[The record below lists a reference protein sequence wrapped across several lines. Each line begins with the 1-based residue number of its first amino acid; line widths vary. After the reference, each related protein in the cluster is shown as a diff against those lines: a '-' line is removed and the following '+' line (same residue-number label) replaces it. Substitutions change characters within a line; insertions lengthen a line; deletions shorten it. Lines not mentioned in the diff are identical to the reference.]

1 MPALRLL
8 IVDDFPQVREDLRTA
23 LTLAGGIDIVGEAG
37 DGQEAVRLAGRIRPD
52 VVLMDLEMPVLDGF
66 EASRQIKARNPACR
80 VVALTVHGDEAAR
93 RNAASAGIDDF
104 VVKGAPLEAL
114 MRALSAR

>member
-1 MPALRLL
+1 MSALRLL
-8 IVDDFPQVREDLRTA
+8 IVDDFPQVRMDLRMA
-23 LTLAGGIDIVGEAG
+23 LTLAGGIVVAGEASNGLEAVDLAARLQPDIV
-37 DGQEAVRLAGRIRPD
+37 L
-52 VVLMDLEMPVLDGF
+52 LDLEMPVLDGY
-66 EASRQIKARNPACR
+66 EAARRIKQARPSCR

-104 VVKGAPLEAL
+104 IVKGAPLETM